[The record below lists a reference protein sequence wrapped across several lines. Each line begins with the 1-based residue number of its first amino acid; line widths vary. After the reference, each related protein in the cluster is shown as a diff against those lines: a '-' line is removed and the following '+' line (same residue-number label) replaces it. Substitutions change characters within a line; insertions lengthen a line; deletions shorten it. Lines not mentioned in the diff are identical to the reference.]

1 MFQGQGYR
9 QKGALKKN
17 LLAVTGVQAWA
28 GKEFPDTEY
37 WRKE

>member
-9 QKGALKKN
+9 LKGALKN
-17 LLAVTGVQAWA
+17 FLGVTGVQAWV

>member
-9 QKGALKKN
+9 LKGALKKN
-17 LLAVTGVQAWA
+17 FLHVTGVQAWV